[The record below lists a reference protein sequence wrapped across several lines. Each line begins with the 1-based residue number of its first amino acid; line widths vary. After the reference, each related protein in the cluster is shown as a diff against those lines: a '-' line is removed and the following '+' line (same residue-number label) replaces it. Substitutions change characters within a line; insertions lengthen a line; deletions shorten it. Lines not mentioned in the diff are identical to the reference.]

1 MSTTQCFPSYGGIG
15 VHASPSWSHK
25 CLVCTQFHNNSGSRG
40 GTPSIEDA
48 SAVERG
54 ASRRDHAAPSLS
66 SAAGPVSS
74 AAGAPGAARPRPA
87 HPQSGP
93 PAGSSFF
100 GPMSLPAG
108 VQARQKADMK
118 VPACRTLSF
127 GTCSCIVFVVAATSQ
142 EHMVLPYVRSGLDQ
156 GRAGC
161 WAFAFI
167 PDTLVSRHKLH
178 RSTGYPLIRD
188 RMQWLG

>member
-1 MSTTQCFPSYGGIG
+1 MRFFSLACRRHRASLAGGIG
-15 VHASPSWSHK
+15 VHASPSWSRK
-25 CLVCTQFHNNSGSRG
+25 CLVCAQFHNNSGSRG

-54 ASRRDHAAPSLS
+54 ASRRDHGAPSLS
-66 SAAGPVSS
+66 SASGLVSS
-74 AAGAPGAARPRPA
+74 AAGAPGAARPRHA

-118 VPACRTLSF
+118 VPAACRAFLF
-127 GTCSCIVFVVAATSQ
+127 GACSCLVFVVVSQ
-142 EHMVLPYVRSGLDQ
+142 ERMVSLYVRSGLGQ
-156 GRAGC
+156 GIAGPSLFPLTLRSG
-161 WAFAFI
+161 AISFAGAHGN
-167 PDTLVSRHKLH
+167 TMVSL
-178 RSTGYPLIRD
+178 
-188 RMQWLG
+188 Q

>member
-1 MSTTQCFPSYGGIG
+1 MSTTQGFPSYGGIG
-15 VHASPSWSHK
+15 VHASPSWSRK
-25 CLVCTQFHNNSGSRG
+25 CLVCAQFHNNSGSRG

-74 AAGAPGAARPRPA
+74 GAGAPGAARPRHA

-118 VPACRTLSF
+118 VPARRALSS
-127 GTCSCIVFVVAATSQ
+127 GTCCCLVFVVAAASQ
-142 EHMVLPYVRSGLDQ
+142 EHWCPRKDEAGWIREERVAGPLLFPMTLRS
-156 GRAGC
+156 RAIS
-161 WAFAFI
+161 F
-167 PDTLVSRHKLH
+167 
-178 RSTGYPLIRD
+178 TGAHGITKV
-188 RMQWLG
+188 